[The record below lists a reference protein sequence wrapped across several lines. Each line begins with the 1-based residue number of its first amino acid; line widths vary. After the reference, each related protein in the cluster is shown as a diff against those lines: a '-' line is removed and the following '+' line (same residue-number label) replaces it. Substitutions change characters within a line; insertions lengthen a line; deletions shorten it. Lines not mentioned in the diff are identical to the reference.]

1 MSTARFHTEVFF
13 SGHVQGVGFRYQT
26 LQVAKEF
33 DVAGSVGN
41 LPDGRVHLL
50 AEGEEKDVQA
60 FVDELRDRMSP
71 FIRDAEIHTRQG
83 PSRHRGFTIV

>member
-1 MSTARFHTEVFF
+1 MSKSVFHTEVFF

-33 DVAGSVGN
+33 DVAGTVGN
-41 LPDGRVHLL
+41 LPDGRVQLC
-50 AEGEEKDVQA
+50 AEGEEKTVRA

-71 FIRDAEIHTRQG
+71 FIRDAEIHTHQG
-83 PSRHRGFTIV
+83 PPQRRGFTIV